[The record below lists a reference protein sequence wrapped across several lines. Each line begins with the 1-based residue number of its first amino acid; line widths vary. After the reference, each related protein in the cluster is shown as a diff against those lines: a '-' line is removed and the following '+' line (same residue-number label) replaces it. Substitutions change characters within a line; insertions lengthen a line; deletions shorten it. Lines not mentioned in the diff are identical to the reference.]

1 MNKLERE
8 MERRRLLINAESK
21 EITLWIM
28 QSIKFNKECMLLYKN
43 SDFDKIKR
51 LLIENIHLYNQL
63 SHFRQIGKYK
73 PIQTKII
80 KKEVLESDFDD
91 YSSRDTTI
99 ETYDIDWVLNFN
111 LVTH

>member
-8 MERRRLLINAESK
+8 MERRRLSINAESK
-21 EITLWIM
+21 QITI
-28 QSIKFNKECMLLYKN
+28 QIIESIEYNKKSMLLYKN

-91 YSSRDTTI
+91 YVSKDTTI
-99 ETYDIDWVLNFN
+99 ETYDINWELQYNIIN
-111 LVTH
+111 H